1 MAERNVLKYIRVI
14 IKNTAILLL
23 ILVLLSNLS
32 AVGAENSNSANLFK
46 IGRSKDAN
54 EIYYEVKTNN
64 DGSLNLKEPIKIYW
78 IKYTKNGEIEPLTK
92 IQQNFAYGLK
102 FLEVTPEKAEFQFVS
117 YSKRTLQLRK
127 NASGSFAVFTEVDGK
142 EVELERVFIQID
154 GGTFWFPK
162 ITRVEVHTKNTQA
175 GDLLVEIIHP

>member
-1 MAERNVLKYIRVI
+1 MKQFLKSVVI
-14 IKNTAILLL
+14 STLLL
-23 ILVLLSNLS
+23 VISMISDAEGLESSNY
-32 AVGAENSNSANLFK
+32 NFLFK

-54 EIYYEVKTNN
+54 EIYYEVKTNYN
-64 DGSLNLKEPIKIYW
+64 GSLNLKEPIKIYW
-78 IKYTKNGEIEPLTK
+78 VKYTENGKIEPLTK
-92 IQQNFAYGLK
+92 IQQHFAYGLK
-102 FLEVTPEKAEFQFVS
+102 FLEVTPEKAGFQFVS

-162 ITRVEVHTKNTQA
+162 ITRVEVHTKNPQA

>member
-1 MAERNVLKYIRVI
+1 MKQFINITVI
-14 IKNTAILLL
+14 SAFLL
-23 ILVLLSNLS
+23 IISLIS
-32 AVGAENSNSANLFK
+32 GAADLGNSNSNSLFK

-54 EIYYEVKTNN
+54 EIYYEVKTTP
-64 DGSLNLKEPIKIYW
+64 DGSLDLKEPIKIYW

-92 IQQNFAYGLK
+92 IQQNFAYGLDILK
-102 FLEVTPEKAEFQFVS
+102 VTPEKAEFQFVS

-127 NASGSFAVFTEVDGK
+127 KASGSFAVFTEVDGK

-162 ITRVEVHTKNTQA
+162 ISRVEVHAKKAEA
-175 GDLLVEIIHP
+175 GEPVVEVINP